1 MKGFDVF
8 AILVDP
14 RFTSMLAQG
23 VKMTLIVAIGSWL
36 LAMSLAFVLLG
47 LRLVP
52 HPVPQRGVQAY
63 VSYHRNV
70 PTLVQLMLWY
80 FGIAS
85 LLPGPLQAWLSEHSA
100 EAVFAIIGLGLCQ
113 AAYFSEDLR
122 SGLRSIPPGQAEA
135 ARALGHG
142 FFGTL
147 RHVLMPQAV
156 RNAMPALVNHSVSLF
171 KNSSLAMAIG
181 VAELTH
187 AVKEIENLSFRAFE
201 SYLLATVMYL
211 AVSLLIMGFGA
222 WLEQRTR
229 IAGQGAR

>member
-14 RFTSMLAQG
+14 RFTEMLLHG
-23 VKMTLIVAIGSWL
+23 VKLTLVVAIGSWL
-36 LAMSLAFVLLG
+36 LAMALAFGLLAVRM
-47 LRLVP
+47 LP
-52 HPVPQRGVQAY
+52 NAVPQRAVQVY

-85 LLPGPLQAWLSEHSA
+85 LLPNAWQAWLSNHSA

-113 AAYFSEDLR
+113 AAYFCEDLR
-122 SGLRSIPPGQAEA
+122 SGLRAVPLGQTEA

-142 FFGTL
+142 FLSTL
-147 RHVLMPQAV
+147 RHVVMPQAT
-156 RNAMPALVNHSVSLF
+156 RNALPALVNHSVSLF

-187 AVKEIENLSFRAFE
+187 AVKEIENLSFRPFE
-201 SYLLATVMYL
+201 TYLVASVMYL
-211 AVSLLIMGFGA
+211 SASLLIMALGT
-222 WLEQRTR
+222 WLEVRTR
-229 IAGQGAR
+229 VAGQGAR

>member
-1 MKGFDVF
+1 MKGFDLW
-8 AILVDP
+8 AILLNP
-14 RFTSMLAQG
+14 EFGKMLLHG
-23 VKMTLIVAIGSWL
+23 VQMTLIVALASWL
-36 LAMSLAFVLLG
+36 LAMTLALL
-47 LRLVP
+47 LLAVRLSP
-52 HPVPQRGVQAY
+52 SRIAQRGVMAY

-85 LLPGPLQAWLSEHSA
+85 LLPGALQGWLAEHSA

-122 SGLRSIPPGQAEA
+122 SGLRSVPAGQSEA
-135 ARALGHG
+135 ARALGHSYIG
-142 FFGTL
+142 AM

-156 RNAMPALVNHSVSLF
+156 RNAIPALVNHSVSLF

-187 AVKEIENLSFRAFE
+187 AVKEIENQSFRTFE
-201 SYLLATVMYL
+201 TYLLATLMYL
-211 AVSLLIMGFGA
+211 GFSLLIMFGGA
-222 WLEQRTR
+222 LLERRTR
-229 IAGQGAR
+229 LTGAR